1 MDISTTSTAN
11 NTATTTATTTATP
24 SSWTDRILTWPL
36 ALAPLVFL
44 LADCMYAARGWDDG
58 NAGALHVVGAILY
71 GFVAL
76 RLVTWS
82 TGRLQAAA
90 LVAAVIG
97 TAGNVAYGFNT
108 IHVSLGAVDLVDAT
122 GPAMIIKPLG
132 LFFPLSLL
140 ISAVILHR
148 CAKRLNA
155 GLVAVAAMIWPV
167 AHIANI
173 APLAIFVNVLLV
185 CALVPLAWLRT
196 TDSRV
201 VVATLGPE

>member
-1 MDISTTSTAN
+1 MDISTTIT
-11 NTATTTATTTATP
+11 TTTASP
-24 SSWTDRILTWPL
+24 WTERVLTWPL
-36 ALAPLVFL
+36 AIAPFVFL

-58 NAGALHVVGAILY
+58 DAGAVHVVGAILY

-82 TGRLQAAA
+82 TGRLQAVA

-108 IHVSLGAVDLVDAT
+108 IHVALGAVDLVDAT
-122 GPAMIIKPLG
+122 GPAVIIKPLG

-155 GLVAVAAMIWPV
+155 GLMAVAAVLWPV

-196 TDSRV
+196 AD
-201 VVATLGPE
+201 